1 MNSNWNRL
9 GFSAISADEAEWLNN
24 EVLHCGHV
32 SAGDIWPFDPD
43 RTDVLE
49 LWPDLTTSTERVLA
63 IEISVQVLE
72 QYRARGY
79 ASEGALDEARY
90 IWACCCRG

>member
-9 GFSAISADEAEWLNN
+9 GFSAISPEEAEWLNN

-43 RTDVLE
+43 STDVLE
-49 LWPDLTTSTERVLA
+49 LWPDIMTPAERLEA
-63 IEISVQVLE
+63 IDISVRVLE

-79 ASEGALDEARY
+79 ASEGALGKARY